1 MKKYQWVWIFLL
13 LGLMTGV
20 IATPRVMAQTPFPP
34 VTDDQVNAVAK
45 EMYCPVCENIPL
57 DVCPTQA
64 CAQWRELIRLKLSE
78 GWSEDQIKEYFAL
91 QYGDRVLEEPPRRGL
106 HWLVYILP
114 PFAFVIGLL
123 IVWQVFRTTRKP
135 AVSPAVTDQP
145 PAAGEDSEV
154 MRRIEQDL
162 QRRERDS

>member
-1 MKKYQWVWIFLL
+1 MKKYQWIIAIFI
-13 LGLMTGV
+13 LGLAAV
-20 IATPRVMAQTPFPP
+20 FISPRQTLAQTPFPP

-78 GWSEDQIKEYFAL
+78 GWTEAQIKEYFAL

-114 PFAFVIGLL
+114 PVFVLIGIL
-123 IVWQVFRTTRKP
+123 ILWQVFRSSRRKVTAP
-135 AVSPAVTDQP
+135 AGADQ
-145 PAAGEDSEV
+145 AAGADADAEV
-154 MRRIEQDL
+154 LRRIERDL
-162 QRRERDS
+162 QNRE

>member
-1 MKKYQWVWIFLL
+1 MKKYQWIWIFLF
-13 LGLMTGV
+13 LGALAGGIGTSEV
-20 IATPRVMAQTPFPP
+20 QAQTPFPP
-34 VTDDQVNAVAK
+34 ISDDQVNAVAK

-78 GWSEDQIKEYFAL
+78 GWTEDQIKEYFAL

-114 PFAFVIGLL
+114 PLAFVIGLL
-123 IVWQVFRTTRKP
+123 IVWQVFRTSRKP
-135 AVSPAVTDQP
+135 VDSPAVTDQP
-145 PAAGEDSEV
+145 LAAGEDSEV

-162 QRRERDS
+162 QHREKES